1 MPSQT
6 MSAKA
11 RDTAPPGFHG
21 RTEVLPHEAA
31 LRSCPTKLPYEAALR
46 SCPTKLPYEAAPRS
60 CPTKLPHEAQAK
72 SKVDPGALAQPDLA
86 AWRLLKS
93 GLVPPQ
99 GIIYSPAH
107 GAMASTVPLFD
118 EFMVRAIPEFKR

>member
-6 MSAKA
+6 VPATA
-11 RDTAPPGFHG
+11 WDTAPPDFHG

-31 LRSCPTKLPYEAALR
+31 LRSCA
-46 SCPTKLPYEAAPRS
+46 TKLPYEAAPRS

-107 GAMASTVPLFD
+107 GDMAFTVPLFD
-118 EFMVRAIPEFKR
+118 EFMVRVIPEFTRCR